1 MGIQYSTPKS
11 KKTTT
16 VPCRITYIDMW
27 HASFIRK
34 LATVL
39 ITYSLGMP
47 MNCPESQKGSSVITV
62 AVNMSSNILT
72 KL

>member
-11 KKTTT
+11 KKATT
-16 VPCRITYIDMW
+16 VPCKIIYIDNYV

-62 AVNMSSNILT
+62 LLLI
-72 KL
+72 